1 MSFKLYQG
9 KTKTQWLPVTT
20 STALSRGEL
29 LTFTS
34 GKLVAATAGTAAVA
48 IVGVLQKE
56 IAATDD
62 DYASDRLVP
71 VDVPVEKHCIWEADV
86 TSGLVATDIGGE
98 FDLTDSETVNRGAS
112 SVDVVKCVGRISA
125 TKGHF
130 YVKLNGSY

>member
-1 MSFKLYQG
+1 MSFKVSEG
-9 KTKTQWLPVTT
+9 KVKNDWLPVTP

-34 GKLVAATAGTAAVA
+34 GKLVAATASTAAVA
-48 IVGVLQKE
+48 IVGVLDKE
-56 IAATDD
+56 ITAADD
-62 DYASDRLVP
+62 DYADDRLVP
-71 VDVPVEKHCIWEADV
+71 VVVPIEKHVQFEADV
-86 TSGLVATDIGGE
+86 TSGLVVTDIGGE

-125 TKGHF
+125 TKGLF